1 MERSDK
7 RFDISMAATTQ
18 GVWTTLTWGLLVFA
32 APLPIDLLR
41 TCLVQDHE
49 TYCVM
54 GSSSSQS

>member
-32 APLPIDLLR
+32 ALLPIDLLR
-41 TCLVQDHE
+41 TCLAV
-49 TYCVM
+49 
-54 GSSSSQS
+54 